1 MTNESKKIMTE
12 SWRVVSPR
20 DYDRGQGLIS
30 LNRISREI
38 PQKKRQQKREGTL
51 S

>member
-1 MTNESKKIMTE
+1 MTNESKNHDRKLE
-12 SWRVVSPR
+12 SSESQN
-20 DYDRGQGLIS
+20 YDRGQGLIS